1 MCLND
6 FFPHDKFGFTL
17 EVFTNPWE
25 ILPVMTFCMSVIA
38 SAFGISKFYLI
49 GPLRL
54 ISQDSPLTGLLSLSF
69 LAHIFINFGFVFR
82 IYAIEHS
89 LFSEYIISSCA
100 PAFDKW
106 GITTKSIPPVLPYEY
121 RLVFYLMPILPSL
134 IFNLLSLNQT
144 LDTKSIFRLFLNF
157 PQFIITPCFTP
168 LIFNGV
174 IHSDDDKRMNHF
186 KVKIYRLASII
197 NAIYII
203 FAPQIMLII
212 SDVLRGVINW
222 EFTSSANKWDEAMHE
237 KDLETNSGLTKHRFG
252 NIWFAEM
259 ICVIS
264 LVVLTFIF
272 YKNRRMLSQESD
284 VLGSKLIEE
293 KQWKF
298 SWVRNQIPKN
308 ETSNYEKV
316 LRLLNE
322 L

>member
-17 EVFTNPWE
+17 EKFTNPWE

-38 SAFGISKFYLI
+38 SAFGISKFYVI

-54 ISQDSPLTGLLSLSF
+54 ISQDSPLMGLLSLSF
-69 LAHIFINFGFVFR
+69 LAHIFINCGFVFR

-106 GITTKSIPPVLPYEY
+106 GITTKSILPVFPYEY
-121 RLVFYLMPILPSL
+121 RLMFYLMPILPSL

-144 LDTKSIFRLFLNF
+144 LDTKSIFRLFLYF
-157 PQFIITPCFTP
+157 PQFLITPCFTP
-168 LIFNGV
+168 LIFKGV
-174 IHSDDDKRMNHF
+174 IHSDDAKRMNHF
-186 KVKIYRLASII
+186 KIKIHRLGSIL

-203 FAPQIMLII
+203 FVPQIMLII
-212 SDVLRGVINW
+212 ADVLRGVIDW

-259 ICVIS
+259 ICVTNF
-264 LVVLTFIF
+264 VVLTFIF
-272 YKNRRMLSQESD
+272 CKNKHMLLHESD
-284 VLGSKLIEE
+284 VLGSKSFED
-293 KQWKF
+293 KQWNF
-298 SWVRNQIPKN
+298 FWVRNQIPEK
-308 ETSNYEKV
+308 ETSNYQKV
-316 LRLLNE
+316 LRVS
-322 L
+322 